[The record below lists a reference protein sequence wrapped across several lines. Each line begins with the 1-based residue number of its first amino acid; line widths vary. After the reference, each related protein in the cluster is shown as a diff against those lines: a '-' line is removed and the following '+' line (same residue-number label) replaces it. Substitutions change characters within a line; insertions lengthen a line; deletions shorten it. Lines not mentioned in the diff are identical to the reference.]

1 MAYTLEAFA
10 KDAHDILSREPGPA
24 GREEI
29 ARKLEALLAEDGFV
43 AKYCEGQVPPGRTV
57 LYEDPKL
64 GFQILRHAMVA
75 DHTGVPHD
83 HGKSWAV
90 YGQAVKHTDMTV
102 WKRLD
107 EGTEAGK
114 AKLEKDKSYRLTR
127 GKAGVYNGADIHSIA
142 YPAGAIFIRV
152 TGTDLEKVERLRYD
166 TDKGTVLAERRAS
179 MQNAA
184 A

>member
-10 KDAHDILSREPGPA
+10 KDAHDILAREPGPK
-24 GREEI
+24 GRAEV
-29 ARKLEALLAEDGFV
+29 AQKLQALLAEDGFIR
-43 AKYCEGQVPPGRTV
+43 KYCEGEVPPGRTV

-64 GFQILRHAMVA
+64 GFQILRHAMVS
-75 DHTGVPHD
+75 DHVGVPHD
-83 HGKSWAV
+83 HGASWAV

-107 EGTEAGK
+107 DGKTAGK
-114 AKLEKDKSYRLTR
+114 AKLEKDTSYRLTR

-142 YPAGAIFIRV
+142 YPAGAVFIRV

-166 TDKGTVLAERRAS
+166 VEKGTVVAERRAS
-179 MQNAA
+179 MRTEAA
-184 A
+184 

>member
-1 MAYTLEAFA
+1 MAYTLDAFA
-10 KDAHDILSREPGPA
+10 KDAHEILTRDPGPD
-24 GREEI
+24 GRDQI
-29 ARKLEALLAEDGFV
+29 ARKLEVLLAEDGFIQ
-43 AKYCEGQVPPGRTV
+43 KYCEGEVPPGRSV
-57 LYEDPKL
+57 LYQDPEL

-75 DHTGVPHD
+75 DHVGVPHD
-83 HGKSWAV
+83 HGSSWAV
-90 YGQAVKHTDMTV
+90 YGQAVKHTDMTL

-107 EGTEAGK
+107 DGKTEGK

-142 YPAGAIFIRV
+142 FSAGAIFIRV

-166 TDKGTVLAERRAS
+166 LEKGTVVAERRVT

>member
-10 KDAHDILSREPGPA
+10 KDARDILSREPGPA

-29 ARKLEALLAEDGFV
+29 ARKLEALLTEDGFV

-75 DHTGVPHD
+75 DHAGVPHD

-107 EGTEAGK
+107 DGREPGQ
-114 AKLEKDKSYRLTR
+114 AKLAKDKSYRLTR

-166 TDKGTVLAERRAS
+166 LEKGTVVAERRAS
-179 MQNAA
+179 MRTEAA
-184 A
+184 

>member
-10 KDAHDILSREPGPA
+10 QDAQAILSRDPGPK
-24 GREEI
+24 GREAV
-29 ARKLEALLAEDGFV
+29 ARKLEALLAEDSFV
-43 AKYCEGQVPPGRTV
+43 AKYCQGEVPPGRSL

-64 GFQILRHAMVA
+64 GFHILRHAMVA
-75 DHTGVPHD
+75 DHVGVPHD

-107 EGTEAGK
+107 DGK
-114 AKLEKDKSYRLTR
+114 TPGQARIEKDKTYRLTR
-127 GKAGVYNGADIHSIA
+127 GKAGIYNDADIHSIA

-166 TDKGTVLAERRAS
+166 PDKGTVVAERRVT

>member
-10 KDAHDILSREPGPA
+10 KDAQEILSRDPGPA
-24 GREEI
+24 GREQI
-29 ARKLEALLAEDGFV
+29 ARKLEALLAEDSFIQ
-43 AKYCEGQVPPGRTV
+43 KYCEGDVPKGRTV

-64 GFQILRHAMVA
+64 GFQILRHAMA
-75 DHTGVPHD
+75 TDHVGVPHD
-83 HGKSWAV
+83 HGASWAV

-107 EGTEAGK
+107 DGKEPGK
-114 AKLEKDKSYRLTR
+114 AKIEKDKSYRLTR

-166 TDKGTVLAERRAS
+166 PEKGTVVAERRAS
-179 MQNAA
+179 MRNEAA
-184 A
+184 